1 MYSQI
6 DKNKRLSFILMV
18 VFIVYIVTS
27 VMLLSYALTQSWS
40 VGIFYGLLSLAIS
53 LIGTLSTYYF
63 GDEMVL
69 KMTGAI
75 DVTDNPEFKYLNDRV
90 EIIAIKAGIPKP
102 RVHILPE
109 DALNAYA
116 TGRDPKHSHI
126 AITLGLLQKL
136 NTEELDG
143 VIAHEIAHIRNY
155 DIRLML
161 IVSVLAGVL
170 TYATDAILRGTLHNN
185 KNRRN
190 EGANIVMVIIAL
202 LLLILAP
209 IISLMIQMAISRRRE
224 FLADMSAVEITRY
237 PQGLISALKKLAADD
252 TPVIHATEGN
262 AHMFIDFPLK
272 ESGSFLR
279 KMFSTHPPIEERIA
293 TLERV
298 ITA

>member
-6 DKNKRLSFILMV
+6 DKNKLLSSALLAFFV
-18 VFIVYIVTS
+18 VFIVVTITLINYLFTGNWING
-27 VMLLSYALTQSWS
+27 MYT
-40 VGIFYGLLSLAIS
+40 GIIAFFAS
-53 LIGTLSTYYF
+53 LIGSLFSYFF
-63 GDEMVL
+63 GDLLVL
-69 KMTGAI
+69 RMTGAI

-185 KNRRN
+185 ENRRN
-190 EGANIVMVIIAL
+190 EGANIVMVIIEL
-202 LLLILAP
+202 ILVILAP

-293 TLERV
+293 ALERV